1 MNKQLKTIATVLLI
15 ALLAKYQKL
24 EFSHID
30 ALVLYW
36 LIDIRGRV

>member
-1 MNKQLKTIATVLLI
+1 MLRQLKTISVLLAI
-15 ALLAKYQKL
+15 ALMAKYQNL
-24 EFSHID
+24 ELSHID